1 MWVNS
6 FAISRTCF
14 PIRRY
19 TNKSF
24 VMISSN
30 QSTGVHQFFSF
41 FFHFFYSTCYVI
53 YKLGLENKWI
63 LCMFGGAQ
71 ADTLVKWWLEC
82 TAARIMSTTSKI
94 SNTGGWLNPQLE
106 KKLNL
111 LFSYRNIWKHKIEFI
126 NIKNHYSPT
135 NVCTIYSIFW
145 TWIWKISIA
154 SWNKKL
160 AFYCKY
166 LAFFTIFW
174 HWNLNSKNWHFTT
187 NWETSNPPAYQ
198 FWTYYPR

>member
-1 MWVNS
+1 MCNAQNVWYMFLWPLYVHR
-6 FAISRTCF
+6 IT
-14 PIRRY
+14 Y
-19 TNKSF
+19 TLPYLL
-24 VMISSN
+24 ISSTHAN
-30 QSTGVHQFFSF
+30 
-41 FFHFFYSTCYVI
+41 
-53 YKLGLENKWI
+53 
-63 LCMFGGAQ
+63 
-71 ADTLVKWWLEC
+71 

>member
-24 VMISSN
+24 VMISSK

-126 NIKNHYSPT
+126 NFKNYYSST
-135 NVCTIYSIFW
+135 NVCTISSIFW
-145 TWIWKISIA
+145 T
-154 SWNKKL
+154 
-160 AFYCKY
+160 
-166 LAFFTIFW
+166 
-174 HWNLNSKNWHFTT
+174 
-187 NWETSNPPAYQ
+187 
-198 FWTYYPR
+198 

>member
-1 MWVNS
+1 MNIYGSVLKCSLYTPVSKWS
-6 FAISRTCF
+6 HFTYISIT
-14 PIRRY
+14 Y
-19 TNKSF
+19 TYT
-24 VMISSN
+24 V
-30 QSTGVHQFFSF
+30 
-41 FFHFFYSTCYVI
+41 
-53 YKLGLENKWI
+53 
-63 LCMFGGAQ
+63 
-71 ADTLVKWWLEC
+71 
-82 TAARIMSTTSKI
+82 ARIMSTTSKI

-126 NIKNHYSPT
+126 NIKNYYSST

-187 NWETSNPPAYQ
+187 NWEKSNPPGYQ

>member
-1 MWVNS
+1 MQYSSFSNLEATRKNIDPLGRIKIRFNS
-6 FAISRTCF
+6 ICIKSIVPGKVYCF
-14 PIRRY
+14 FDIHY
-19 TNKSF
+19 
-24 VMISSN
+24 
-30 QSTGVHQFFSF
+30 
-41 FFHFFYSTCYVI
+41 
-53 YKLGLENKWI
+53 ENN
-63 LCMFGGAQ
+63 
-71 ADTLVKWWLEC
+71 

-126 NIKNHYSPT
+126 NIKNYYSST

>member
-1 MWVNS
+1 MYWYINYY
-6 FAISRTCF
+6 TY
-14 PIRRY
+14 Y
-19 TNKSF
+19 TNTF
-24 VMISSN
+24 VAEYFVHIHYLLNSDVWSGHNDTFFNYLSN
-30 QSTGVHQFFSF
+30 NRK
-41 FFHFFYSTCYVI
+41 I
-53 YKLGLENKWI
+53 
-63 LCMFGGAQ
+63 
-71 ADTLVKWWLEC
+71 
-82 TAARIMSTTSKI
+82 TAARIMSTTTKI
-94 SNTGGWLNPQLE
+94 SITGGWLNPQLE

-126 NIKNHYSPT
+126 NIKNYYSST